1 MLDFIGSSLINLFLE
16 IFGRSPAKLE
26 PLQLISWQNAA
37 IFTLPPV
44 QPDLV
49 AEKIVQN
56 YLQNLSQAGIDPN
69 QQGIWL
75 QSDWTE
81 LVNHR
86 GTIATPAA
94 SLTKIATT
102 LAALN
107 HWGTDY
113 QFETSIYTN
122 GKIVDGILT
131 GDLIVVGNGDPF
143 FVWEEAIALGNALQQ
158 LGINRVRGNL
168 VVTDKFYMNYE
179 SDAEV
184 AGELLKQAFKADLWS
199 NEVKQQ
205 YSTLLPDT
213 PKPQITISGKV
224 QLSNTLPLSTQL
236 LLTHRS
242 LPLSEILKQMNIY
255 SNNKMAQMLA
265 DLLGGAENVA
275 KNVAQTIGVSQTEI
289 RLSNGSGLGEENR
302 LSPRAVCRMLMKI
315 DSLLATHPL
324 EVADLL
330 PTAGRDQVGTMKNR
344 SIPVGISVKTGTL
357 NRVSALAGTI
367 PTQNQGKIWFAIINS
382 GNQTDY
388 YRQQQDRLIQQLAQ
402 HWQLQKTIVN
412 NTVSSYLGD
421 PKRNFQAEL

>member
-16 IFGRSPAKLE
+16 IFGRSQLKSE
-26 PLQLISWQNAA
+26 PLQLIAWQNAA

-49 AEKIVQN
+49 AQKIVQN
-56 YLQNLSQAGIDPN
+56 YLQSLSQAGINPN

-75 QSDWTE
+75 QSDWIE
-81 LVNHR
+81 LVNHQ
-86 GTIATPAA
+86 GTVATPAA

-102 LAALN
+102 LAALIK
-107 HWGTDY
+107 WGTDY

-122 GKIVDGILT
+122 GKIVNGILI
-131 GDLIVVGNGDPF
+131 GDLIVAGNGDPF
-143 FVWEEAIALGNALQQ
+143 FVWEEAIALGNALQE
-158 LGINRVRGNL
+158 LGINQIQGNL
-168 VVTDKFYMNYE
+168 IVTDKFYMNYE
-179 SDAEV
+179 SDAQE
-184 AGELLKQAFKADLWS
+184 AGELLKQAFNANLWS
-199 NEVKQQ
+199 NEAKQQ
-205 YSTLLPDT
+205 YSTLPPDT

-275 KNVAQTIGVSQTEI
+275 KNVAQAIEVSPTEI
-289 RLSNGSGLGEENR
+289 QLSNGSGLGEENR

-315 DSLLATHPL
+315 DSLLAHHPL

-330 PTAGRDQVGTMKNR
+330 PTSGRDRVGTMKNR

-367 PTQNQGKIWFAIINS
+367 PTQNQGQIWFAIINS

-388 YRQQQDRLIQQLAQ
+388 YRQQQDQLLQQLTQ
-402 HWQLQKTIVN
+402 HWQLQKIIFN
-412 NTVSSYLGD
+412 NTASSYLGD
-421 PKRNFQAEL
+421 PKRNFQGEL

>member
-16 IFGRSPAKLE
+16 IFGRSQIKLE
-26 PLQLISWQNAA
+26 PLQLIAWQNAA

-56 YLQNLSQAGIDPN
+56 YLQNLSQAGIDSN

-81 LVNHR
+81 LVNHQ
-86 GTIATPAA
+86 GTIAIPAA

-102 LAALN
+102 LAALLE
-107 HWGTDY
+107 WSPDY

-122 GKIVDGILT
+122 GKIVNGILT
-131 GDLIVVGNGDPF
+131 GDLIVTGSGDPF

-158 LGINRVRGNL
+158 LGITQVQGNL
-168 VVTDKFYMNYE
+168 IVTDKFYMNYE
-179 SDAEV
+179 SDAQR
-184 AGELLKQAFKADLWS
+184 AGELLKQAFNANLWS
-199 NEVKQQ
+199 NEAKQQ
-205 YSTLLPDT
+205 YSTLPPDT
-213 PKPQITISGKV
+213 PKPQIAILGKV
-224 QLSNTLPLSTQL
+224 QISNSLPSSTQL
-236 LLTHRS
+236 LLTRSS

-265 DLLGGAENVA
+265 DLLGGANQVA
-275 KNVAQTIGVSQTEI
+275 YTVAQAIEVSQSEI
-289 RLSNGSGLGEENR
+289 QLINGSGLGEENR

-315 DSLLATHPL
+315 DSLLSTHPL

-330 PTAGRDQVGTMKNR
+330 PTAGRDRVGTMQNR

-367 PTQNQGKIWFAIINS
+367 PTQTQGQIWFAIINS

-388 YRQQQDRLIQQLAQ
+388 YRQQQDRLIKQLAQ
-402 HWQLQKTIVN
+402 HWQLQKTTFN
-412 NTVSSYLGD
+412 NSATSYLGD